1 MMRCLL
7 IDDDVPTVEV
17 LRDIVRWNDYGISQ
31 VVAAYNILEA
41 KSCFDDGVPDLII
54 CDIEMP
60 RGSGIEMIQ
69 WVREQGY
76 DCAFIFF
83 TCHESFE
90 FASTALTYN
99 ADSYLIK
106 PLDERKL
113 EEALLR
119 SVEALKRRRTLGE
132 YSKHGLTW
140 LRNKD
145 LVEKSFWNDVLTSTL
160 STRPD
165 LIREEIL
172 RRDLPFSVD
181 QKFILLLVSVAASEI
196 DELWN
201 ASVFYYALSNLGSE
215 IMFDRPN
222 PDRVIPYKQNNH
234 IYHAIIIDGGTD
246 AQRLK
251 ESGEL
256 LVRLCK
262 QYLKCVAT
270 CYISEEKNISELA
283 QCKAELEQM
292 NMSNLIFRGLVHFQ
306 NDRFQYD
313 TTETYALDTH
323 LYTMLFAQKDKL
335 QIVNRL
341 KSTLERLAAQNKLDA
356 VTLHQVREDF
366 LQVVYAFLAQN
377 NIQAHRLFSDDVAE
391 HLLQRS
397 DHSIFD
403 FMKWAHLI
411 TEKTIETLKETLQSE
426 GVVERAK
433 RFIHE
438 NYHWD
443 MSRDDVAAS
452 VFLTPDYLSK
462 TFKNETGMSIIEYLN
477 VHRIERAKRM
487 LVERRV
493 SIGTVATETGFDNL
507 SYFSTVFKKLTGETP
522 NAYRAKHKQD
532 Q

>member
-1 MMRCLL
+1 MRCLL

-41 KSCFDDGVPDLII
+41 KSCFDDGPPDLII

-181 QKFILLLVSVAASEI
+181 QKFTLLLVSVAASEI

-201 ASVFYYALSNLGSE
+201 ANVFYYALSNLGSE
-215 IMFDRPN
+215 IMFDRPS
-222 PDRVIPYKQNNH
+222 PD
-234 IYHAIIIDGGTD
+234 
-246 AQRLK
+246 
-251 ESGEL
+251 E
-256 LVRLCK
+256 
-262 QYLKCVAT
+262 
-270 CYISEEKNISELA
+270 
-283 QCKAELEQM
+283 
-292 NMSNLIFRGLVHFQ
+292 
-306 NDRFQYD
+306 
-313 TTETYALDTH
+313 
-323 LYTMLFAQKDKL
+323 
-335 QIVNRL
+335 
-341 KSTLERLAAQNKLDA
+341 
-356 VTLHQVREDF
+356 
-366 LQVVYAFLAQN
+366 
-377 NIQAHRLFSDDVAE
+377 
-391 HLLQRS
+391 
-397 DHSIFD
+397 
-403 FMKWAHLI
+403 
-411 TEKTIETLKETLQSE
+411 
-426 GVVERAK
+426 
-433 RFIHE
+433 
-438 NYHWD
+438 
-443 MSRDDVAAS
+443 
-452 VFLTPDYLSK
+452 
-462 TFKNETGMSIIEYLN
+462 
-477 VHRIERAKRM
+477 
-487 LVERRV
+487 
-493 SIGTVATETGFDNL
+493 
-507 SYFSTVFKKLTGETP
+507 
-522 NAYRAKHKQD
+522 
-532 Q
+532 